1 MNVSPTDARYQLAVR
16 TAAVAGVFSLLICAL
31 LLYDFSRR
39 ALKDPLED
47 VQLKALKSALA
58 VQPDNQD
65 LRNQIQTLDEQLRDE
80 YFRQRTFSAI
90 GAALLLGGVAIA
102 LIAARAAATLRRK
115 LPQPAPQ
122 TAPQDPEIATT
133 QWARWAVVVFAVV
146 LIGGAAGWGLASR
159 TSLPGT
165 EAELTALLESPAPD
179 SARKPRAPVKPVAKR
194 AAKPATAGKT
204 ERPTKE
210 FERPPRES
218 AKFISESERPI
229 RPSKEFERPEP
240 ELDPT
245 SNKVEK
251 PKPEQG
257 TTTQA
262 APSEE
267 EIARNWPRFRGPGG
281 LGISA
286 YTNVP
291 TTWNAA
297 KGENILWKSPVPLPG
312 NNSPV
317 VWGDRIF
324 LSGATAKRR
333 EVFCFDALRGTLLWQ
348 KEVPGTPE
356 STAKP
361 PKIMKDTGFAAPTT
375 TTDGRRVFAIFANG
389 DIAAFAFDG
398 TLAWA
403 RSLGMPANSYGHAS
417 SLTMYKNL
425 VLVQLDQGM
434 LKERKSK
441 FFALDAASG
450 KTVWEITREVPN
462 SWTTPIVIHAAGRD
476 QLITVAAPW
485 VIAYNPAD
493 GKEEIWRAN
502 SLRQDVGPSPTFCD
516 GVVYAVNDLS
526 RLFAIR
532 ADGKGDVTATHILWK
547 GEDNLP
553 DTCSPLATKEH
564 VFILTSE
571 GMLTCYHA
579 KKGDKLWEHD
589 FEGSHFASSPS
600 QVGNRIYLVSD
611 KGKSFVIEPNQEDC
625 KIVGEGDLGEECV
638 TSPAFQDGR
647 IYLRGYVEAEP
658 DEKADGSE
666 PQREDHLFCIGKK

>member
-1 MNVSPTDARYQLAVR
+1 MNVSPTDARYLLAVR
-16 TAAVAGVFSLLICAL
+16 TAVVAGVFALVVCAL

-39 ALKDPLED
+39 TLKDPLED

-65 LRNQIQTLDEQLRDE
+65 LRKQIKALDEQLREE
-80 YFRQRTFSAI
+80 YFRQRAFSAA
-90 GAALLLGGVAIA
+90 GAGLLLGGVAIA
-102 LIAARAAATLRRK
+102 LLAARAAATLRRK
-115 LPQPAPQ
+115 LPQPTPQ
-122 TAPQDPEIATT
+122 TAPHDPEIAIAR
-133 QWARWAVVVFAVV
+133 WARWAVAVLAV
-146 LIGGAAGWGLASR
+146 ILIGGAAGWGLASR
-159 TSLPGT
+159 STLPSD
-165 EAELTALLESPAPD
+165 EAELAALLESPTPET
-179 SARKPRAPVKPVAKR
+179 ARKARPADKPASKR
-194 AAKPATAGKT
+194 AVKPATAGKT
-204 ERPTKE
+204 EKPAKE

-218 AKFISESERPI
+218 AKFISESERPT
-229 RPSKEFERPEP
+229 RPISESERPGRKSERP
-240 ELDPT
+240 RPDP
-245 SNKVEK
+245 
-251 PKPEQG
+251 G

-262 APSEE
+262 APTDE
-267 EIARNWPRFRGPGG
+267 EIASSWPRFRGPGG

-291 TTWNAA
+291 ATWDAA
-297 KGENILWKSPVPLPG
+297 KGENILWKTPVPLPG

-317 VWGDRIF
+317 VWGDRVF
-324 LSGATAKRR
+324 LSGATVKRR
-333 EVFCFDALRGTLLWQ
+333 EVYCFDALRGTLLWQ

-361 PKIMKDTGFAAPTT
+361 PKIMKDTGYAAPTT
-375 TTDGRRVFAIFANG
+375 TTDGRRVYAIFANG
-389 DIAAFAFDG
+389 DIAAFTFDG

-403 RSLGMPANSYGHAS
+403 RSLGLPANSYGHAS
-417 SLTMYKNL
+417 SLAMYKNL

-434 LKERKSK
+434 VKERKSK

-450 KTVWEITREVPN
+450 KTVWEISREVPN
-462 SWTTPIVIHAAGRD
+462 SWTTPIVIRAAGRD
-476 QLITVAAPW
+476 QLITAAAPW

-493 GKEEIWRAN
+493 GNEEIWRAN
-502 SLRQDVGPSPTFCD
+502 CLRQDVGPSPTFCD

-532 ADGKGDVTATHILWK
+532 ADGKGDVSATHILWK

-571 GMLTCYHA
+571 GMFTCYDA
-579 KKGDKLWEHD
+579 KQGEKLWEHD
-589 FEGSHFASSPS
+589 FEGHNFASSPS
-600 QVGNRIYLVSD
+600 LVGNRIYLVSD
-611 KGKSFVIEPNQEDC
+611 KGKSFVIEPDEEDC
-625 KIVGEGDLGEECV
+625 KIVGAGDLGEACV
-638 TSPAFQDGR
+638 SSPAFQDGR